1 MSSFSKGEQT
11 RAAIVKAAMREAA
24 VSGVNALSIGGLAS
38 STGMSKSGLFGH
50 FGSKEALQMSVL
62 EAVIDKF
69 TDRVIVPALKTKDGI
84 ARLETLF
91 DLFISWMEKR
101 EAEAGCPVMALSL
114 ELTGQPGPLRDFI
127 ATKQQEWMDML
138 ARMAAKCV
146 ASGQFRAD
154 LDIGQFAFEF
164 EGIAFSYNFSRF
176 LLRDSRS
183 EEVARGA
190 FIRLMADAKVN
201 PDQAEPPAKTLSRYI
216 HQTD

>member
-1 MSSFSKGEQT
+1 MNSVSKGEQT
-11 RAAIVKAAMREAA
+11 KAAIVRAAMREAA
-24 VSGVNALSIGGLAS
+24 VSGVNALSIGNLAS

-69 TDRVIVPALKTKDGI
+69 ADRVIVPALKTKDGI

-91 DLFISWMEKR
+91 GLFITWMREKDYD
-101 EAEAGCPVMALSL
+101 AGCPVMALSL
-114 ELTGQPGPLRDFI
+114 ELTGQPGPMRDFI
-127 ATKQQEWMDML
+127 AGKQQEWMDMV

-164 EGIAFSYNFSRF
+164 EGIAFGYNFSQY
-176 LLRDSRS
+176 LLRDGRS
-183 EEVARGA
+183 EEMARGA
-190 FIRLMADAKVN
+190 FARLMADAKKA
-201 PDQAEPPAKTLSRYI
+201 D
-216 HQTD
+216 

>member
-1 MSSFSKGEQT
+1 MNKGEQT
-11 RAAIVKAAMREAA
+11 RTAIIHAAMKEAA

-69 TDRVIVPALKTKDGI
+69 TDRVIVPALKTKDGV

-91 DLFISWMEKR
+91 DLFLVWMAKMD
-101 EAEAGCPVMALSL
+101 AESGCPVLALSL
-114 ELTGQPGPLRDFI
+114 ELSGQPGPMRDFI
-127 ATKQQEWMDML
+127 AETQQEWMDML

-164 EGIAFSYNFSRF
+164 EGIAFSYNFSRY
-176 LLRDSRS
+176 LLHDSRS
-183 EEVARGA
+183 EEMARSA
-190 FIRLMADAKVN
+190 FDRLMADAKVN
-201 PDQAEPPAKTLSRYI
+201 PEQMGSCVTTRPRQIQSAT
-216 HQTD
+216 